1 VPANC
6 SQKWEE
12 QGKSAK
18 QYAKERKIK
27 SAPWSMINYSDPTR
41 EPRPNVQ
48 YTHTNIY
55 KDVPIY
61 IFIYIFVGY
70 IESPYSIH
78 RMIYVF
84 LKIAININGKRFLD
98 KGSHND
104 PDSH

>member
-1 VPANC
+1 MYLYIC
-6 SQKWEE
+6 
-12 QGKSAK
+12 
-18 QYAKERKIK
+18 
-27 SAPWSMINYSDPTR
+27 
-41 EPRPNVQ
+41 
-48 YTHTNIY
+48 IY
-55 KDVPIY
+55 
-61 IFIYIFVGY
+61 IYIFVGY